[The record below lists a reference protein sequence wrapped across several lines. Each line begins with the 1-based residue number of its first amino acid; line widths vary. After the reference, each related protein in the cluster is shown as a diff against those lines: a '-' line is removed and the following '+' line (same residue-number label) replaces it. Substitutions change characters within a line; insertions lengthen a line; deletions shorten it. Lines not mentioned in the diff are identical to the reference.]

1 MGQAGGSSVRMLP
14 EVGPCPI
21 RGRGVRIGAGLRGLN
36 AVEEGG
42 AAVAERSQVGRG
54 RAGYSGTPL
63 ARKLGIGEGASVV
76 LLGAPAGFDEVLAA
90 VPEGVR
96 VVRRLP
102 RKAGADVAVL
112 FVTTAAHLE
121 RRFDAVATALTPAGG
136 LWVAWPKRSSG
147 VPTDL
152 TENVIRD
159 IGVAHGMVDN
169 KVCAVTDVWSGL
181 RFVLRLKDRPKE

>member
-1 MGQAGGSSVRMLP
+1 MTTFGKGG
-14 EVGPCPI
+14 
-21 RGRGVRIGAGLRGLN
+21 
-36 AVEEGG
+36 
-42 AAVAERSQVGRG
+42 
-54 RAGYSGTPL
+54 AGYSGTPL
-63 ARKLGIGEGASVV
+63 ARKLGIGEGTSVV
-76 LLGAPAGFDEVLAA
+76 LLGAPAGFDEVLA
-90 VPEGVR
+90 PLPDGVR

-102 RKAGADVAVL
+102 PQAGGADVAVL
-112 FVTTAAHLE
+112 FVATAADLD
-121 RRFDAVATALTPAGG
+121 RRFDAVAAVLTPAGG

-181 RFVLRLKDRPKE
+181 RFVLRLKDRPKG

>member
-1 MGQAGGSSVRMLP
+1 MGRQD
-14 EVGPCPI
+14 
-21 RGRGVRIGAGLRGLN
+21 RGVT
-36 AVEEGG
+36 
-42 AAVAERSQVGRG
+42 QVGRG
-54 RAGYSGTPL
+54 GAGYSGTSLP
-63 ARKLGIGEGASVV
+63 RKLGIGEGASVV
-76 LLGAPAGFDEVLAA
+76 LLGAPAGFDEVLAPLPA
-90 VPEGVR
+90 GVR

-102 RKAGADVAVL
+102 RHAAGADVALV
-112 FVTTAAHLE
+112 FVTSAADLE
-121 RRFDAVATALTPAGG
+121 RRFDPVAAALTPAGG

-181 RFVLRLKDRPKE
+181 RFVLRLKDRPKG

>member
-1 MGQAGGSSVRMLP
+1 VT
-14 EVGPCPI
+14 E
-21 RGRGVRIGAGLRGLN
+21 
-36 AVEEGG
+36 
-42 AAVAERSQVGRG
+42 VGRG
-54 RAGYSGTPL
+54 GAGYSGTPL

-76 LLGAPAGFDEVLAA
+76 LLGAPDGFDEVLAP

-102 RKAGADVAVL
+102 RQPGRAGVAVL
-112 FVTTAAHLE
+112 FVTTAADLE
-121 RRFDAVATALTPAGG
+121 RRFDAVAAALTPAGG

-152 TENVIRD
+152 TENIIRD

-181 RFVLRLKDRPKE
+181 RFVLRLRDRPKG

>member
-1 MGQAGGSSVRMLP
+1 MT
-14 EVGPCPI
+14 E
-21 RGRGVRIGAGLRGLN
+21 
-36 AVEEGG
+36 
-42 AAVAERSQVGRG
+42 VGRG
-54 RAGYSGTPL
+54 GAGYSGTPL

-76 LLGAPAGFDEVLAA
+76 LLGAPDGFDEVLAP
-90 VPEGVR
+90 VPEGVH
-96 VVRRLP
+96 VSRRLP
-102 RKAGADVAVL
+102 RQAGRAHVALV
-112 FVTTAAHLE
+112 FVTSAAELE
-121 RRFDAVATALTPAGG
+121 RRFDAVAAALTPAGG

-181 RFVLRLKDRPKE
+181 RFVLRLKDRPKR